1 MFRNL
6 KAASRTA
13 LVGGVLTIG
22 LVAAQVQ
29 PWAQE
34 VTLKVHHFLPPPS
47 VAHAK
52 FMQPWAEKVEQDSGG
67 RIKVEIYPAMQL
79 GGKPPQ
85 LFDQVRDGVADVVWT
100 VAGYTAGRFPTIEV
114 FELPFVP
121 GSAEATSQAAQ
132 EFYETYAREE
142 FADVHPLMV
151 HVHAPG
157 LFHMKDKPI
166 TALEDLED
174 AKVRAPTR
182 VINGA
187 LKVLGA
193 TPVGM
198 PVPAVPEAI
207 SKGVVDGA
215 MLPYEVTLP
224 LRVHELTN
232 SHTEIGGPRGLYT
245 AVFLFAM
252 NKARYDSLPDDLKAV
267 IDANSG
273 LALAKRIG
281 AVWDAAEAPGRAKA
295 EDLGDA
301 FHAIEGAELERWK
314 KATKPVVDGWIAA
327 MNAAGKD
334 GPALLGAARA
344 LVAKYSGE

>member
-1 MFRNL
+1 
-6 KAASRTA
+6 
-13 LVGGVLTIG
+13 LTIG

-52 FMQPWAEKVEQDSGG
+52 FMQPWADKVEQDSGG
-67 RIKVEIYPAMQL
+67 RIKIEIYPAMQL

-85 LFDQVRDGVADVVWT
+85 LFDQVRDGVADVIWT

-193 TPVGM
+193 T
-198 PVPAVPEAI
+198 
-207 SKGVVDGA
+207 
-215 MLPYEVTLP
+215 
-224 LRVHELTN
+224 N

-314 KATKPVVDGWIAA
+314 KATKPVVDGWVAA

>member
-1 MFRNL
+1 MFGRL
-6 KAASRTA
+6 KALS
-13 LVGGVLTIG
+13 LTI
-22 LVAAQVQ
+22 LAAGFALLGAAG
-29 PWAQE
+29 AQAQD

-47 VAHAK
+47 VAHSK
-52 FMQPWAEKVEQDSGG
+52 FIKPWAEKVVRESGG

-85 LFDQVRDGVADVVWT
+85 LFDQVRDGVVDVVWT
-100 VAGYTAGRFPTIEV
+100 VAGYTAGRFPMIEV

-132 EFYETYAREE
+132 EFYETYAKQE
-142 FADVHPLMV
+142 FADIHPLMV
-151 HVHAPG
+151 HVHHPG
-157 LFHMKDKPI
+157 SFHMKDKPI
-166 TALEDLED
+166 KNLEDLKD

-187 LKVLGA
+187 LKEIGA

-215 MLPYEVTLP
+215 VLPYEVTLP

-232 SHTEIGGPRGLYT
+232 SHTEIGGDRGLYT

-252 NKARYDSLPDDLKAV
+252 NKNTYAALPGDLKQV

-273 LALAKRIG
+273 IALAKRIG
-281 AVWDAAEAPGRAKA
+281 AVWDAAEAPGRQKA
-295 EDLGDA
+295 AALGDS
-301 FHAIEGAELERWK
+301 FHVIEGEELARWK
-314 KATKPVVDGWIAA
+314 TATRPVVDKWVKQMDAEGHD
-327 MNAAGKD
+327 GK
-334 GPALLGAARA
+334 ALLKAARG
-344 LVAKYSGE
+344 LIDKYDSK

>member
-1 MFRNL
+1 MIGSL
-6 KAASRTA
+6 KTLALAA
-13 LVGGVLTIG
+13 
-22 LVAAQVQ
+22 VAAALLGAGAAG
-29 PWAQE
+29 AQE

-52 FMQPWAEKVEQDSGG
+52 FIKPWADKVELESGG

-85 LFDQVRDGVADVVWT
+85 LFDQVREGVADVVWT
-100 VAGYTAGRFPTIEV
+100 VAGYTAGRFPMIEV

-132 EFYETYAREE
+132 AFYETYAKAE

-157 LFHMKDKPI
+157 SFHMKDKPI
-166 TALEDLED
+166 KALEDLEN

-182 VINGA
+182 VINAA
-187 LKVLGA
+187 LKEIGA

-198 PVPAVPEAI
+198 PVPAVPAAI

-215 MLPYEVTLP
+215 VLPYEITLP

-232 SHTEIGGPRGLYT
+232 SHTEIGGDRGLYT

-252 NKARYDSLPDDLKAV
+252 NKDTYGALPADLKAV

-273 LALAKRIG
+273 IALAKRIG
-281 AVWDAAEAPGRAKA
+281 AVWDAAEAPGRKKA
-295 EDLGDA
+295 AALGDS
-301 FHAIEGAELERWK
+301 FHVIEGKELARWK
-314 KATKPVVDGWIAA
+314 AATRPVVDNWVRQ
-327 MNAAGKD
+327 MNDQGHDGK
-334 GPALLGAARA
+334 ALLEAARG
-344 LVAKYSGE
+344 LVAKYTGQ

>member
-1 MFRNL
+1 MFGRL
-6 KAASRTA
+6 KALFLTA
-13 LVGGVLTIG
+13 LAAVLG
-22 LVAAQVQ
+22 AAG
-29 PWAQE
+29 AQAQD

-47 VAHAK
+47 LAHAK
-52 FMQPWAEKVEQDSGG
+52 FMQPWAEKIERESGG

-85 LFDQVRDGVADVVWT
+85 LFDQVRDGVADGVWT
-100 VAGYTAGRFPTIEV
+100 VAGYTAGRFPMIEV

-132 EFYETYAREE
+132 EYYETYAKQE
-142 FADVHPLMV
+142 FADVHPLMI
-151 HVHAPG
+151 HVHHPG
-157 LFHMKDKPI
+157 AFHMKDKPI
-166 TALEDLED
+166 KTLEDLKD

-187 LKVLGA
+187 LKEMGA

-215 MLPYEVTLP
+215 VLPYEITLP

-232 SHTEIGGPRGLYT
+232 SHTEIGGDRGLYT

-252 NKARYDSLPDDLKAV
+252 NKNTYDSLPADLKKV

-273 LALAKRIG
+273 LALAKQIG
-281 AVWDAAEAPGRAKA
+281 AIWDAAEAPGRQKA
-295 EDLGDA
+295 AALGDK
-301 FHAIEGAELERWK
+301 FYLIDGAELTRWK
-314 KATKPVVDGWIAA
+314 RATQPVIDAWIKQMDAEGHDG
-327 MNAAGKD
+327 K
-334 GPALLGAARA
+334 ALLKAARD
-344 LVAKYSGE
+344 LVDKYSRQ